1 MIPQNLQPRN
11 SEGSALQK
19 FIREFNPLDEEQA
32 TSSSNVS
39 NRTQISS
46 DTHLK
51 EFRPLQP
58 VVEPIYYASVYEH
71 IASPQAPKA
80 IKKTSYATNMEGIVP
95 RKLTYEEKENQSDY
109 LPLPNQG
116 DYLPLCNQ
124 SDYLPMTNQ
133 ELLNFFSDY

>member
-1 MIPQNLQPRN
+1 MIPQNIQPSN
-11 SEGSALQK
+11 SEESALQK

-46 DTHLK
+46 DTHSK

-71 IASPQAPKA
+71 ITPPQAPKA
-80 IKKTSYATNMEGIVP
+80 IKKRSSATYMEGIVP
-95 RKLTYEEKENQSDY
+95 RQLTYEEKGNQSDY
-109 LPLPNQG
+109 LPLSNH
-116 DYLPLCNQ
+116 
-124 SDYLPMTNQ
+124 SDYLPMNNQ